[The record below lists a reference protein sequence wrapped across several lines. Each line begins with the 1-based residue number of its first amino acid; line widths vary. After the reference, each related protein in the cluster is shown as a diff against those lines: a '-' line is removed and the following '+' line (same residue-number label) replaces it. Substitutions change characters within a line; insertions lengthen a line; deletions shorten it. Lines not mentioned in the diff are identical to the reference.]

1 MGFLAS
7 YVREQKRYTKKE
19 LQKMFDFSAVEIEG
33 FIRLLKAYGVLKAVK
48 NKPQQRDMTELSEAD
63 LAYIDVSAEDG
74 ACYYVFTYVG
84 VITVGNRVVKCYPK
98 YITYTEHPV
107 AEMKQ
112 VLKVLQKYAAKEQ
125 IVNLYNGSDQANS
138 FNLLAVMLFL
148 LSDYHENGLY
158 TNYDE
163 LIELNGTGD
172 ILWEK
177 TVNEGFAI
185 VKNNRPYYTEFFTRR
200 TVDDEQDYFLRLH
213 RCVVSECSR
222 QLGEADLLSLFD
234 LLEAELCEDETSDF
248 GETDYI
254 LYRLQS
260 ELNIQY
266 NTRKQVLLKTMYAYI
281 ANQQILSQTDGI
293 SMYGTTT
300 FNLVWEDVC
309 GSVFSNRLNAT
320 LGQLPLKLAA
330 GYDKH
335 VRLISLIAA
344 PHWSS
349 RDQNGGR
356 FTKIAGET
364 LIPDIVNVTQ
374 DSFTILDA
382 KYYCPQILPDKPLR
396 GQPGVGDVTKQYLYQ
411 LAFADFIRD
420 HGITNV
426 NNCFVMPTEDACV
439 IRYADADMD
448 ILSRL
453 PLRNIQVRKVPAAYL
468 YDRYLRQLHL
478 DISYLDLQHEDK
490 DE

>member
-1 MGFLAS
+1 MAFLAT
-7 YVREQKRYTKKE
+7 YVRELKRYRKKE
-19 LQKMFDFSAVEIEG
+19 LQKMFEFSAVEIEG

-48 NKPQQRDMTELSEAD
+48 NQPQQRDMTELSEAD

-84 VITVGNRVVKCYPK
+84 VITVGNRVIKCFPK
-98 YITYTEHPV
+98 YINRTEQPV

-112 VLKVLQKYAAKEQ
+112 VLKVLQQYAAREQ

-158 TNYDE
+158 TNYED

-185 VKNNRPYYTEFFTRR
+185 IKNNRPYYTEFFTRR
-200 TVDDEQDYFLRLH
+200 TIDNEQDYFLRLH

-234 LLEAELCEDETSDF
+234 LLEADLCEDEISEF

-266 NTRKQVLLKTMYAYI
+266 NTRKQVLLKTIYAYI
-281 ANQQILSQTDGI
+281 ANQQMLSQTDGI

-309 GSVFSNRLNAT
+309 SNVFSNKLNMT
-320 LGQLPLKLAA
+320 LGQLPLQLAD

-344 PHWSS
+344 PRWSG
-349 RDQNGGR
+349 RNENGER

-364 LIPDIVNVTQ
+364 LIPDIVNVTK

-382 KYYCPQILPDKPLR
+382 KYYCPQLSPEKPLR

-411 LAFADFIRD
+411 LAFSDFIRD
-420 HGITNV
+420 HGIAKV
-426 NNCFVMPTEDACV
+426 CNCFVMPTEADSV
-439 IRYADADMD
+439 IRYADAEME

-453 PLRNIQVRKVPAAYL
+453 PLKNIQVRKVPAAIM
-468 YDRYLRQLHL
+468 YDRYLRHLSL
-478 DISYLDLQHEDK
+478 DISYLDLQ
-490 DE
+490 